1 MDKIRANASIADE
14 AQCVVERV
22 DQLISVGFSRI
33 VLLKQM
39 YVSLN
44 TNSAISDLG
53 SSPLE
58 RTPYFSA
65 DSFAGYG
72 AYVRQNGTAVSIAI
86 KQLVLANNALQ
97 SAYIPYHVAQAS
109 KASISFVRD
118 C

>member
-1 MDKIRANASIADE
+1 MCSRAGGSAYLCRVQSGDSDE
-14 AQCVVERV
+14 ADVCA
-22 DQLISVGFSRI
+22 
-33 VLLKQM
+33 
-39 YVSLN
+39 
-44 TNSAISDLG
+44 AIAVKTRSNFW